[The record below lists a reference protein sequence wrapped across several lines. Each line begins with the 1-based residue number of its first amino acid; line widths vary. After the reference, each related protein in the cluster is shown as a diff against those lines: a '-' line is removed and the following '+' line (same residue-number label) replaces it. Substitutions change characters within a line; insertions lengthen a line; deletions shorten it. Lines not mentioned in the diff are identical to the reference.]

1 MTRTTTHTDRPAA
14 AASPGELSTGR
25 ACCGPSCCAEPAE
38 AEHHEAPGAGGQQ
51 GPGAERLVA
60 AVRERYEAIA
70 EGRLPSCCGLAAGD
84 GEAGGAALA
93 LGYSAE
99 DLAAL
104 PDGAN
109 LDLGCGAPLQFLA
122 LQPGETVLDLGS
134 GAGVDA
140 LLAARRVGAGGRVI
154 GVDMTPAMLA
164 RARDNAAAAGFGNV
178 EFRAG
183 RLEALP
189 VGNDEVDAVTS
200 NCVINLVPDKA
211 AVFAEIARVL
221 RPGGRLVISDIVL
234 DAPLPAALEND
245 LLAYVGCVAGALQRE
260 TYFAMVRAAG
270 LGDLEVL
277 RDLDYLAALA
287 ALAANGEHLPA
298 ELQELAE
305 RAGVAAADLAGAVRS
320 VTFRARRPLAA
331 S

>member
-1 MTRTTTHTDRPAA
+1 MTRTTTHADHSAA

-38 AEHHEAPGAGGQQ
+38 AEPHEAPGAEG
-51 GPGAERLVA
+51 LVA

-84 GEAGGAALA
+84 GAAGGAALA

-189 VGNDEVDAVTS
+189 LGNDEVDAVTS

-277 RDLDYLAALA
+277 RDVDYLAALA
-287 ALAANGEHLPA
+287 AIDENLPA
-298 ELQELAE
+298 ELLELAE

>member
-1 MTRTTTHTDRPAA
+1 MTRTTTHTDHPAA

-38 AEHHEAPGAGGQQ
+38 AEPHEAPGAEG
-51 GPGAERLVA
+51 LVA

-134 GAGVDA
+134 GAGIDA
-140 LLAARRVGAGGRVI
+140 LLAARRVGTGGRVI

-221 RPGGRLVISDIVL
+221 LPGGRLVISDIVL

-277 RDLDYLAALA
+277 RDVDYLAALA
-287 ALAANGEHLPA
+287 AVGENLPA
-298 ELQELAE
+298 ELRELAE
-305 RAGVAAADLAGAVRS
+305 LAGVAAADLAGAVRS